1 MTVAAEIMTAEEY
14 LEFEKHSELKHE
26 FVDGRLVQMPGP
38 TRKHGKIVNNIV
50 KALDDVAIARG
61 CELQSVELKLRTRET
76 RFRYPDV
83 MISCNPGSD
92 LYFLSNPCFVVEV
105 TSDSTSE
112 VDYGKKLEE
121 YLRLPSVEQYAIVS
135 QLDRFVIVYRRDNDV
150 PTFSTFEGPD
160 AFEVT
165 CLGVSLS
172 LDQIYANLEI

>member
-1 MTVAAEIMTAEEY
+1 MTALAETKTVEEF

-26 FVDGRLVQMPGP
+26 FVDGRLVEMPGP

-50 KALDDVAIARG
+50 KALDDIAISRG
-61 CELQSVELKLRTRET
+61 CELQSVELKLRTRDT

-83 MISCNPGSD
+83 MISCDPGPDS
-92 LYFLSNPCFVVEV
+92 YFMSNPSFIVEV

-121 YLRLPSVEQYAIVS
+121 YLSLPSVEQYAIVS

-150 PTFSTFEGPD
+150 PTFSTFKD
-160 AFEVT
+160 QDTFEVT